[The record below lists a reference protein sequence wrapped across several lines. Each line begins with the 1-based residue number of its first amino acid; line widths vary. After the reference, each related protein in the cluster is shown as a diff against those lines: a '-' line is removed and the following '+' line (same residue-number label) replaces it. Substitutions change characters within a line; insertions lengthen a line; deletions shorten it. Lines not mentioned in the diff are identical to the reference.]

1 MSNNFHSLNELI
13 NQSVGGAGL
22 TLMGSLMG
30 RLMWIGGQVRAGRRR
45 FWTKELLWELPIV
58 FGMAFIGEGVSSWMA
73 FSPPTSTATIAA
85 LAYLGPRG
93 AEVLFFK
100 IFAKKGADE

>member
-13 NQSVGGAGL
+13 NQGVGGAGL
-22 TLMGSLMG
+22 TIVGSLMG

-45 FWTKELLWELPIV
+45 FWSKELFWELPIV
-58 FGMAFIGEGVSSWMA
+58 FGMAFIGEGVSSWMG
-73 FSPPTSTATIAA
+73 FSPQTSTATIAA

-100 IFAKKGADE
+100 IFARKGDEQ